1 MSLTLPA
8 VLFQLPSVRR
18 FFSILAD
25 DLANRR
31 SLLILLPAGIEP
43 EEIWAV
49 LQAELWRRDF
59 TVAEVSLA
67 GIPRERTP
75 VAVLSEAL
83 RIAWTPPDTP
93 RTLGN
98 LLATEQLPDIVIVE
112 HLDQV
117 SPRTCQDWVV
127 FLSQWTQACQ
137 TRADR
142 GASSTALCMVVP
154 AVTVLPQPPESS
166 VYLAVHWWWGF
177 PSALEMH
184 MLCRSS
190 SEQDGW
196 DPVARWREY
205 VLPAVTGGDVVLAT
219 YLWDD
224 LHMGMEGLLGRLCAF
239 AAQRG
244 WTAEALRTWGAG
256 EGMMS
261 ASRDYRRIQ
270 RLPPVEIRSL
280 WAHGAIGWTLEY
292 GIELHTAALAVLKR
306 REELQHRLWRGQ
318 AELLLP
324 CIDQIRL
331 ALCDYLTRAHGPDWP
346 VRGHLPESVE
356 EDAAVRHSPLAC
368 QWGHLE
374 VLLKHGAFL
383 RAERHWL
390 PLVSI
395 ARYVRNEIAHYR
407 PLTFHD
413 FEGMWREIERVTVSE
428 AVLKF
433 G

>member
-1 MSLTLPA
+1 MSFALPT

-18 FFSILAD
+18 FLSVLAD

-43 EEIWAV
+43 GEIWAA
-49 LQAELWRRDF
+49 LRAELWRREF
-59 TVAEVSLA
+59 TIAEVSLA
-67 GIPRERTP
+67 GVPRERAP

-83 RIAWTPPDTP
+83 GIHWTPPDTP

-98 LLATEQLPDIVIVE
+98 LLATEPLPDVVLVE
-112 HLDQV
+112 HLDHV

-127 FLSQWTQACQ
+127 FLTQWTHACQ

-142 GASSTALCMVVP
+142 GASSTALCMMVP
-154 AVTVLPQPPESS
+154 AIAVLPQTPENS

-190 SEQDGW
+190 SEQDDW
-196 DPVARWREY
+196 DIVARWREY
-205 VLPAVTGGDVVLAT
+205 VLPALTGGDVVLAT

-224 LHMGMEGLLGRLCAF
+224 LHTSIEGLLSRLCSF

-244 WTAEALRTWGAG
+244 WAAKVLRNWGAG
-256 EGMMS
+256 ERMMAS
-261 ASRDYRRIQ
+261 SRDYRRMQ
-270 RLPPVEIRSL
+270 RFPPVEIRSL
-280 WAHGAIGWTLEY
+280 WAHGLIGWTLEY
-292 GIELHTAALAVLKR
+292 GLELHPAALAVLER

-331 ALCDYLTRAHGPDWP
+331 ALCDTLTRTHGPDWP
-346 VRGHLPESVE
+346 VRGYLPESPE
-356 EDAAVRHSPLAC
+356 EDASVRHSPLAC

-374 VLLKHGAFL
+374 VLLRHGAFL

-390 PLVSI
+390 PLASI
-395 ARYVRNEIAHYR
+395 ARWVRNEIAHYR
-407 PLTFHD
+407 PVTFRD
-413 FEGMWREIERVTVSE
+413 FEGIWREIERVTPSVPSY
-428 AVLKF
+428 L
-433 G
+433 